1 MSEQAPENYIGI
13 EEAAAFLN
21 VSVITLRNWLK
32 REDVRIPAHKIGRLW
47 KFKKNRVGSMG
58 QERRKRQYMT
68 CYQLRVGMDQ
78 TDF

>member
-47 KFKKNRVGSMG
+47 KFKK
-58 QERRKRQYMT
+58 T
-68 CYQLRVGMDQ
+68 
-78 TDF
+78 